1 MAEKDYFYLNKVYP
15 DADKVFSIQ
24 FRKPEDIIKD
34 GIIILDTNV
43 LLAPFDTNEK
53 SIADIKKIYLSFKK
67 KDKLFIPARVAR
79 EFANNRAVKISDVF
93 LSVRQIKEKLNS
105 GFFTIN
111 KYPLLEKNSH
121 YIKLKKVFDSVK
133 DEIKESRKYL
143 EALEADIQ
151 SWTWDDIVS
160 QSYKEI
166 FTSEIIIELKKKE
179 EDIIKDLQFRIDYK
193 VAPGFKDSSKVD
205 DGVGDL
211 VIWQTILEIA
221 KDKNSDIIFVTND
234 QKNDWFYKQDK
245 IGLYPKYELFDEF
258 RRYTVGKSFYIINFV
273 KFLELSNAHKTT
285 IIDIKETIINSNIEE
300 YPNGGGYVNLVEGM
314 EIEHITFG
322 FGIVEKVEKK
332 HGIADKIMVDFGNKG
347 RKYLLVRFA
356 KFKVLPTKANIKLQ
370 EEYNIDDFLS
380 DENEK

>member
-1 MAEKDYFYLNKVYP
+1 MADKDYFYLNKVYP
-15 DADKVFSIQ
+15 DADKVFSIK

-34 GIIILDTNV
+34 GVIILDTNV

-53 SIADIKKIYLSFKK
+53 SIVDIKKIYLSFKEK
-67 KDKLFIPARVAR
+67 NKLFIPARVAR

-93 LSVRQIKEKLNS
+93 LSVRQIKEKLNT

-111 KYPLLEKNSH
+111 KYPLLEKNYH

-166 FTSEIIIELKKKE
+166 FTSEIIIELIKKE

-205 DGVGDL
+205 DGIGDL
-211 VIWQTILEIA
+211 IIWQTILEIA
-221 KDKNSDIIFVTND
+221 KKKNSDIIFVTND

-258 RRYTVGKSFYIINFV
+258 RRYTDGKSISIINFV
-273 KFLELSNAHKTT
+273 KFLELSNAREAT
-285 IIDIKETIINSNIEE
+285 INDVKEKIVNIREENSN
-300 YPNGGGYVNLVEGM
+300 GGNCYRIVPGL
-314 EIEHITFG
+314 EIEHDKFG
-322 FGIVEKVEKK
+322 FGIIEKVESKESF
-332 HGIADKIMVDFGNKG
+332 ADRIVVDFGSKG
-347 RKYLLVRFA
+347 KKYLLVRFA
-356 KFKVLPTKANIKLQ
+356 KFKVLPTETNIKLL
-370 EEYNIDDFLS
+370 EEDDNIEDFLS
-380 DENEK
+380 EENEK